1 MKKLTHILIVLVLL
15 LSLGSNAVFST
26 NNRTQPFTDEYHFLR
41 SWGGEGLFAPKGIDF
56 TSDGTVLVVDESA
69 NRLTLLN
76 PYLQV
81 SNNWGDFGQ
90 EPSQFDQPLDT
101 AIDHLGNIY
110 VSDSGNDRIQKFSP
124 TGEFILE
131 WGSHGSY
138 PGQFYFPAGI
148 AVGPG
153 DEIYVAD
160 IWNDRIQKFT
170 STGQFI
176 LQWGSQGT
184 AQGQFQNPEAIAI
197 DTDGFVYVADTWN
210 FRVQKFSSDGA
221 YITEWRISD
230 PGYSNLAIGLA
241 VQGNQYVYVIDGY
254 EIKKFTTT
262 GNLLLR
268 WGGYGTE
275 QGQFVSPRGIGVDTN
290 QNVFVVDRGTIQKFS
305 ELGAFI
311 TQYYKPTY
319 EPGYFA
325 YPGGSA
331 TDQDGNIYVADTN
344 YHRIQKFSS
353 SGTFI
358 LTWGVQGSGSSQFL
372 FPNDLA
378 IDQDGMV
385 FVADS
390 GNHRVQVFNSEG
402 VYVRSWGTNGNG
414 PGQFNYPKGI
424 TVAGN
429 YVYVADT
436 ENYRI
441 QVFDKNGNF
450 ERSWLCQDPVFERNN
465 PPQDIALDSVGNVYT
480 LFLDYVQKSTSE
492 GAPLN
497 YWGSYGSDIGQLNT
511 ARSIAVNSNNEI
523 LISDSFNHRIQIFDS
538 NGTYQY
544 LMGSRGN
551 SEGKFSYP
559 GGIALY
565 EDALIVV
572 DTGNA
577 RIQTFT
583 KSLPE
588 ADPYSGLVQAGD
600 IESDTL
606 LFWTNSG
613 KLPVSISSYAYQG
626 AQSLQLGI
634 AVPQIE
640 QGQGEAKT
648 FQTFYIDPSWA
659 RPVLTFKYNLFVND
673 IMDYSDFFVAI
684 QDGVG
689 LNHLA
694 TVVRDGFQPCI
705 PNVAPS
711 PGRDLGWRSIAYDL
725 SAYKGQPIRLV
736 FSNRNL
742 WPDSWGIWTN
752 VDDVRVLDAG
762 LLPPLAGPFSSFLP
776 VINSYRCDS
785 VTLNGLNKGDNLKF
799 REDLTIK

>member
-1 MKKLTHILIVLVLL
+1 MKTKVILSLLVLI
-15 LSLGSNAVFST
+15 FST
-26 NNRTQPFTDEYHFLR
+26 IPISPVDRVSGTSIQEEYHFLR
-41 SWGGEGLFAPKGIDF
+41 SWGGEGLFGPKGIDF
-56 TSDGTVLVVDESA
+56 TSDGTVLIVDESA

-81 SNNWGDFGQ
+81 RNNWGDFGQ
-90 EPSQFDQPLDT
+90 EAGQFDEPLDT
-101 AIDHLGNIY
+101 AVDTQGSIY

-131 WGSHGSY
+131 WGSHGSS
-138 PGQFYFPAGI
+138 PGQFHFPGGI

-210 FRVQKFSSDGA
+210 FRVQKFSPSGA
-221 YITEWRISD
+221 YITQWRVSD
-230 PGYSNLAIGLA
+230 PGYSYPTEGLA
-241 VQGNQYVYVIDGY
+241 VQDNQYVYVIDGY
-254 EIKKFTTT
+254 EIKKYTTT
-262 GNLLLR
+262 GVLLLR
-268 WGGYGTE
+268 WGSYGTD

-290 QNVFVVDRGTIQKFS
+290 QNVLVADRGTIQKFTA
-305 ELGAFI
+305 LGAYI
-311 TQYYKPTY
+311 AQYDNPTY
-319 EPGYFA
+319 EPGHFNN
-325 YPGGSA
+325 PGGSA
-331 TDQDGNIYVADTN
+331 IDQDGNVYVADTN
-344 YHRIQKFSS
+344 NHRIQKFTS

-358 LTWGVQGSGSSQFL
+358 LSWGVKGSGAGQFIS
-372 FPNDLA
+372 PNDLA
-378 IDQDGMV
+378 IDPDGMV
-385 FVADS
+385 FVADTF
-390 GNHRVQVFNSEG
+390 NHRIQVFNSEG
-402 VYVRSWGTNGNG
+402 IYVRGWGMNGNG

-424 TVAGN
+424 AVAGN

-436 ENYRI
+436 ENDRI
-441 QVFDKNGNF
+441 QVFDKHGNF

-465 PPQDIALDSVGNVYT
+465 PPQDIALDSVENVYT
-480 LFLDYVQKSTSE
+480 LFLDYVQKSTATGS
-492 GAPLN
+492 PLN
-497 YWGSYGSDIGQLNT
+497 YWGSYGSDIGHLNT
-511 ARSIAVNSNNEI
+511 ARSIAIDSNNEI
-523 LISDSFNHRIQIFDS
+523 FVSDSFNHRIQVFDS
-538 NGTYQY
+538 DGAYQY
-544 LMGSRGN
+544 LIGSRGN

-572 DTGNA
+572 DTANA
-577 RIQTFT
+577 RVQAFT
-583 KSLPE
+583 KLLPE

-606 LFWTNSG
+606 QFWTNGG

-648 FQTFYIDPSWA
+648 SQIFYIDPSWS
-659 RPVLTFKYNLFVND
+659 RPVLTFKYNMFVND

-689 LNHLA
+689 LNHFA

-705 PNVAPS
+705 PGIPPS
-711 PGRDLGWRSIAYDL
+711 SGRNLGWRSIAYDL
-725 SAYKGQPIRLV
+725 SAYKGKPIRLV

-742 WPDSWGIWTN
+742 WPNSWGIWTN

-762 LLPPLAGPFSSFLP
+762 PLPPLIEPFSTFLP
-776 VINSYRCDS
+776 VINSYRCVS
-785 VTLNGLNKGDNLKF
+785 VTLNGQIPNKNLILQ
-799 REDLTIK
+799 ELPVN